1 MYKKLKPIKNIVDE
15 CEGLQQECK
24 HAWASSNL
32 VDAFNAV
39 DNRKGAKVY
48 RGSPAE
54 APPRPPGACST
65 TTGVLRP
72 GLGPARAKDC
82 CLSDVVPQPPV
93 FGRRLLRCQPLATD
107 LSLTQN

>member
-1 MYKKLKPIKNIVDE
+1 MRGPAARMQARL
-15 CEGLQQECK
+15 GQLQPCGR
-24 HAWASSNL
+24 
-32 VDAFNAV
+32 VP
-39 DNRKGAKVY
+39 KGAKVY
-48 RGSPAE
+48 KGSPAE